1 VRGHLAAQPV
11 VGVVVLGRLAP
22 AVVGV
27 VGAAVG
33 QDGLVR
39 YAGRTGRLS
48 VDRCLLGG
56 LLGGL
61 VGCLLAHEA
70 QASQP
75 TSVTAVALASIQ
87 RTRTLECAVGTAA
100 GTTPRWRAAAARW
113 AAAAARRAGLEPA
126 ARRRDA
132 ERKLAKARTDRDTAR
147 DRLARATAARDDLAR
162 RAENLAAQL
171 EAARA
176 SADVAA
182 GRDRTDLDYVFVV
195 TYGRSG
201 STLLA
206 GILSSSPGVMIRGE
220 NGGVLQDLFRYH
232 QTMTH
237 HRDRLARADPLPAH
251 HPWWGIDEYRDESA
265 YRDFRALL
273 LDTVLHPAPDTR
285 LVGFKEITWL
295 PEQLPELLEFTA
307 HVFPGARFILNT
319 RNLADVAQSKW
330 WARNPDAMAEL
341 TAMEQRYVDAL
352 DGLGDAGYRVHYDDY
367 VADPTVL
374 RGLFTWL
381 GLEFDETRVREVM
394 AVPHSY

>member
-1 VRGHLAAQPV
+1 
-11 VGVVVLGRLAP
+11 
-22 AVVGV
+22 VVGV
-27 VGAAVG
+27 VGAAVR

-39 YAGRTGRLS
+39 YTGSAGRPRVARRGR
-48 VDRCLLGG
+48 RG

-61 VGCLLAHEA
+61 VGFLLAHDA
-70 QASQP
+70 QANQP

-87 RTRTLECAVGTAA
+87 RTLTLERAVGTAA
-100 GTTPRWRAAAARW
+100 GTNPRWRATAARW
-113 AAAAARRAGLEPA
+113 AAAAGRRAGLEPA

-132 ERKLAKARTDRDTAR
+132 ERKLATARADRDTAR

-162 RAENLAAQL
+162 RGESLAAEL
-171 EAARA
+171 DAARA
-176 SADVAA
+176 SADLAV
-182 GRDRTDLDYVFVV
+182 GRDRADLDYVFVV

-206 GILSSSPGVMIRGE
+206 GILSSAPGVMIRGE

-285 LVGFKEITWL
+285 VVGFKEITWL
-295 PEQLPELLEFTA
+295 PEQLPELLDFTG

-330 WARNPDAMAEL
+330 WARNPDAMTEL

-352 DGLGDAGYRVHYDDY
+352 DALGDAAYRVHYDDY

-381 GLEFDETRVREVM
+381 GLEFDESRVREVM